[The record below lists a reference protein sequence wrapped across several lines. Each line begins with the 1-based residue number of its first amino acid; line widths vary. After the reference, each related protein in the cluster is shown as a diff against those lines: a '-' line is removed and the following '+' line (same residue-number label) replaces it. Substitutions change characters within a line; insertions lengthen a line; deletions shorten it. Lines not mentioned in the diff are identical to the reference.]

1 MATVLEEMGP
11 GGVFGRNLAFAG
23 SMGDSLEVVARSA
36 CDILFIDYPHLLRR
50 CQNACTYHSVLVQ
63 NMLGLLSDK
72 AQALSERVVWYRPG
86 ARSGTSCCAIFTS
99 RLSGTMGRP
108 LCCRFPS
115 AC

>member
-72 AQALSERVVWYRPG
+72 RAGGCTVPALDPGQAAVLFSPAG
-86 ARSGTSCCAIFTS
+86 
-99 RLSGTMGRP
+99 
-108 LCCRFPS
+108 
-115 AC
+115 